1 MLSSVNGAGITLHSL
16 TFLWIQP
23 DLHRITTHQY
33 EWKRHEWFKN
43 GAKAESVTGAAPPWV
58 VLGAPHR
65 CSNRWQLFCLSLIAH
80 DADKQL
86 TKQCDAKIILHL
98 CKLYCWIDQSR
109 WKQFGRC
116 SLSGWCAT
124 ERPKYT
130 RPQWKVHTGLR
141 CGADRI
147 ILVQVNRAKPHVLD
161 IFAGLSRFRLATFFG
176 NIISHPR
183 EQHLRIDQT
192 SFGTTSENVY
202 KYFLSVC

>member
-98 CKLYCWIDQSR
+98 CKLYCWIRVGESSLAGVLSQAGVQLRDQNILD
-109 WKQFGRC
+109 
-116 SLSGWCAT
+116 LSGKFTLVSDVAQIVLYWF
-124 ERPKYT
+124 K
-130 RPQWKVHTGLR
+130 WTGQNHMYWTFLQ
-141 CGADRI
+141 ASLALDSQHF
-147 ILVQVNRAKPHVLD
+147 LV
-161 IFAGLSRFRLATFFG
+161 T
-176 NIISHPR
+176 
-183 EQHLRIDQT
+183 
-192 SFGTTSENVY
+192 
-202 KYFLSVC
+202 